1 VPVSVENC
9 GVTVSVDQPI
19 EKAVAVNQPAVEL
32 LLSLGLQDRMQ
43 AYAMSDDRV
52 LPELTDA
59 LETVAAFDTEF
70 PSFEAVIDDEPDFV
84 YATFDYAFSSEG
96 IADRDRFE
104 EFGIATYQSPS
115 ECGGQDATQD
125 AELSLEDLYSE
136 IADIATLFGIP
147 LSMLSLLTGIL
158 LGAGSKWG
166 VLRHRWVAGKLLLLV
181 SEIVVGA
188 FVLGPATD
196 GGYTLIGS
204 RQPTPELF
212 EVRMST
218 SQVLQ
223 ETVARAHEAGHT
235 PHLLAPRSDLD
246 TVGDV
251 LDALEAGWLDQ
262 APRTRALA
270 DRLRRLDGYA
280 AS

>member
-1 VPVSVENC
+1 VGIMAKAPLAGAVKTRLCPPLTAEEAR
-9 GVTVSVDQPI
+9 DA
-19 EKAVAVNQPAVEL
+19 AVAMLRDCADATSRTTADLWCVHTGAAGDLAPHLPAGSCL
-32 LLSLGLQDRMQ
+32 LLQRGDGLAERLAAAQDDLHGEG
-43 AYAMSDDRV
+43 YHG
-52 LPELTDA
+52 
-59 LETVAAFDTEF
+59 
-70 PSFEAVIDDEPDFV
+70 VI
-84 YATFDYAFSSEG
+84 
-96 IADRDRFE
+96 
-104 EFGIATYQSPS
+104 
-115 ECGGQDATQD
+115 
-125 AELSLEDLYSE
+125 L
-136 IADIATLFGIP
+136 
-147 LSMLSLLTGIL
+147 
-158 LGAGSKWG
+158 
-166 VLRHRWVAGKLLLLV
+166 
-181 SEIVVGA
+181 VGA
-188 FVLGPATD
+188 DCPTLDADYLRDAVRALDDHEVVLGPATD